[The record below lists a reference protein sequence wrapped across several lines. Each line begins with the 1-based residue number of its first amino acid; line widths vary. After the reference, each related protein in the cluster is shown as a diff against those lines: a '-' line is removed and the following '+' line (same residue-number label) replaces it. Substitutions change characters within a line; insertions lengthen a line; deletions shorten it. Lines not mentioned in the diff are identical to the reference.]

1 MTDKAYE
8 AAAREIHYAK
18 DCHRDWFNGV
28 KNCDCWDAAKA
39 GVDAFLAAS
48 PDLYRLGGEN
58 IRELEKASKQW
69 RMAKIAPSHVWRV
82 GEEPVTREMHDPSSG
97 IKRVSRAV
105 GEEPE

>member
-1 MTDKAYE
+1 MTDPYE

-48 PDLYRLGGEN
+48 PDLYRKCDGTNPECRNGDTHL
-58 IRELEKASKQW
+58 
-69 RMAKIAPSHVWRV
+69 SHDVRV
-82 GEEPVTREMHDPSSG
+82 GEEPE
-97 IKRVSRAV
+97 
-105 GEEPE
+105 